1 MSSPLSFNSTEGFRK
16 KLLVRNL
23 KAYGNANFTA
33 NSNAGTTEY
42 NVNDYSV
49 VDTPSLEDTGIVES
63 KNLYK
68 INEFGPDGGY
78 NGFVD
83 ININQQTT
91 ANLGEFD
98 YASSAPSKTTPG
110 SQKEAYIRNVFGPEG
125 GYNGFVDININQQT
139 TANLGEFDYASS
151 APSKTTPQS
160 QKDAFI
166 QNVYGPSDGYND
178 LISINDVQRIIGVR
192 DTYYKFVASTY
203 SPGNILLQI
212 DPLGSDGLV
221 SQDSELAQIA
231 AASLK
236 KEFLAR
242 IAQETYEETL
252 RRANFLPANNPA
264 YGPLGVLTGRVP
276 LIEPN
281 WQISVPASII
291 GKGLNFIS
299 RITGVY
305 SPFSWIPG
313 DYFALEDK
321 KSFVNQAANRLL
333 GKFDKKGTLG
343 LPENKSASDIF
354 LANSGGGTRQSLFR
368 NLTFNDYRPDYKGNF
383 IGEINLAAPTGNYY
397 VGSRTSDPID
407 IVSPNNELP
416 QDKDGNKIQTAIRGY
431 GELGKLYENNQQFG
445 FGLNTTAL
453 YDDGGLQGGF
463 TWISQ
468 QNSPI
473 GIRLGQGGQPEGEDG
488 EFNQVAATFQAGQST
503 NYSGNFREG
512 SILYDTQNL
521 IDAAERL
528 QGDAR
533 LQHVGNAINQVSKVF
548 NDGYKEL
555 TKGSRVIRYSQD
567 NGYEVGFEYCRVFA
581 KDIPYYTNADLQKSR
596 GNIRNFDYSVLSNTY
611 NLNIAP
617 TSGNE
622 STTLD
627 VQNGRVKK
635 YMFSLENLAWRTSNR
650 DGFTFEDLP
659 TCERGPNGG
668 RIMWFPPYDL
678 AVSEQVS
685 ARWTDT
691 SFLGRPEPIYTYNN
705 TTRTGNISW
714 TILVDNPSIMNL
726 IVDRELEK
734 ITPDSKVTK
743 IMDSFFAGCLTYD
756 IYELAAKFPQFSL
769 KDIYEIVE
777 TTQSLSDYEEAVNE
791 IPQANPQTAQ
801 SSFTSQLSQFTNLAF
816 YYDNAQPTSPTNTS
830 IAPNAFNVYYNTYI
844 GLQGTTYTTK
854 PSEAQKQPIQNFFN
868 TEIKGSFDNTNNFLI
883 QLSKELNQGATINL
897 SIASSASSPGDVSAN
912 QKLSERRS
920 DSVKQYILTYNL
932 GSDVKTFKQWNE
944 EGKLNI
950 NMNATGELTQVGDTD
965 CSQNLPEPDNHYSVQ
980 AMGCRRAFISNIAV
994 TPPVNEQP
1002 APDPEII
1009 SELNQ
1014 DVPNTP
1020 QTQQTFLQTNVKPDI
1035 AKRVLR
1041 RILSEC
1047 SYFEL
1052 MKEDSPFLYNSIKEK
1067 IKYFQ
1072 PAFHSITPEGLN
1084 SRLTFLQQCMRP
1096 GDTIPTIQK
1105 DESGRVTKVYNDA
1118 FNTAFGAPPVCIL
1131 RVGDFYHTKILI
1143 DSLDL
1148 RYEPLMLD
1156 LNPEGIGVQP
1166 MLAKVSMSFKFIG
1179 GQGLKEP
1186 VAKLQNALSF
1196 NYYANT
1202 EMYDDRADVTED
1214 VKQNYNSQVLQA
1226 IENIIGF
1233 SSSDSRNQQ
1242 GREGGNTIGTVTSE
1256 VISGAS
1262 TGSTIDSVTGQINYK
1277 QFFADLLNT
1286 TKNSTGTILGQL
1298 EEVNNNY
1305 YVGGLRM
1312 FTSLRSYTGGT
1323 FGGGSLL
1330 VSPPLFGK
1338 PENLETKIQNLFQLA
1353 VQDVENNT
1361 NPYLGSDFNN
1371 QNFKEIDIKSFKRT
1385 ITDLIVAKRTDYQ
1398 QFFDSAI
1405 QTMVIAEQDLVRYI
1419 DKTNLVLNESE
1430 GANTGSDGYILSK
1443 GSPVVYA
1450 LTGTTQV
1457 APTSTAANTL
1467 AELSDDYTTVGND
1480 LTSFA
1485 NSLIQ
1490 YQIDLDDFN
1499 DSFTFDCLDP
1509 SISTPA
1515 QVRFFMI
1522 FAKEIVENSEE
1533 FLIKLTRGGTLESMV
1548 DYLRNVTN
1556 NLKQDYIDSKKVSD
1570 KYFVDFKQKYYEKT
1584 FSSNYGKN
1592 LADKQR
1598 NFDFSKVDN
1607 PTIGENLQILYANKN
1622 QGPKTDYNQKVK
1634 FN

>member
-23 KAYGNANFTA
+23 KAYGNTNFTA
-33 NSNAGTTEY
+33 NSNAGTTEFS
-42 NVNDYSV
+42 VADFSV
-49 VDTPSLEDTGIVES
+49 VDTPSLEDIGRVEA
-63 KNLYK
+63 KDLYK
-68 INEFGPDGGY
+68 VNEFGPDGGY

-83 ININQQTT
+83 ININQGTT
-91 ANLGEFD
+91 ANMGEYD
-98 YASSAPSKTTPG
+98 YDA
-110 SQKEAYIRNVFGPEG
+110 
-125 GYNGFVDININQQT
+125 
-139 TANLGEFDYASS
+139 S

-166 QNVYGPSDGYND
+166 QNVYGPPTGFND
-178 LISINDVQRIIGVR
+178 VISIQDVQRIIGAR

-203 SPGNILLQI
+203 SPQNILLQI

-236 KEFLAR
+236 RDFLAR

-252 RRANFLPANNPA
+252 ARANFLPGNNPA

-281 WQISVPASII
+281 WQISVPSSII

-313 DYFALEDK
+313 DYFAPEDK
-321 KSFVNQAANRLL
+321 KSFLNQAANRIIST
-333 GKFDKKGTLG
+333 FDIKGTLK
-343 LPENKSASDIF
+343 LPENKSSSDIF

-416 QDKDGNKIQTAIRGY
+416 LDKDGNKIQTAVRGY
-431 GELGKLYENNQQFG
+431 GELGKLYENNLEFG
-445 FGLNTTAL
+445 FGLATTAL

-473 GIRLGQGGQPEGEDG
+473 GIKLGQGGKPEGEDA
-488 EFNQVAATFQAGQST
+488 EFNLVAATFQASQST
-503 NYSGNFREG
+503 NYSETFREG
-512 SILYDTQNL
+512 SIMYDTQRL
-521 IDAAERL
+521 IDSAERL

-548 NDGYKEL
+548 NDGYREL
-555 TKGSRVIRYSQD
+555 TKGSRVVRYSQD
-567 NGYEVGFEYCRVFA
+567 NGYEVGFEYCRVFT
-581 KDIPYYTNADLQKSR
+581 KDVPYYTTGDLQKR
-596 GNIRNFDYSVLSNTY
+596 GGNIRDFDYSVLSNTY

-650 DGFTFEDLP
+650 DGFTYEDLP
-659 TCERGPNGG
+659 SCERGPNGG

-678 AVSEQVS
+678 NVSEQVS

-705 TTRTGNISW
+705 TTRTGNLSW

-734 ITPDSKVTK
+734 ISPDSKVTQ

-777 TTQSLSDYEEAVNE
+777 TTQSLSDYEEAVNQ

-801 SSFTSQLSQFTNLAF
+801 SSFTSELSQYTNLAF
-816 YYDNAQPTSPTNTS
+816 YYDHAQPTSPTNASTAAS
-830 IAPNAFNVYYNTYI
+830 PFNVYYNNYI
-844 GLQGTTYTTK
+844 ALQNTTYTTQ
-854 PSEAQKQPIQNFFN
+854 PSANQKAPVQQFFN
-868 TEIKGSFDNTNNFLI
+868 TEVIGSFNNSNNFI
-883 QLSKELNQGATINL
+883 TQLSKELNQGATINITI
-897 SIASSASSPGDVSAN
+897 SASASSPGSDTAN
-912 QKLSERRS
+912 QKLSERRA
-920 DSVKQYILTYNL
+920 DSVKQYVLNYNL
-932 GSDVKTFKQWNE
+932 GKDVKSFKQWNQ

-950 NMNATGELTQVGDTD
+950 NVNASGELTEINGVD
-965 CSQNLPEPDNHYSVQ
+965 CSQNLPEPDNIYSPQ
-980 AMGCRRAFISNIAV
+980 AMGCRRAFISNV
-994 TPPVNEQP
+994 TVVPPVDEQP

-1014 DVPNTP
+1014 DVPATP
-1020 QTQQTFLQTNVKPDI
+1020 QTQQTFLETNVKPDI

-1131 RVGDFYHTKILI
+1131 RVGDFYHTKIII
-1143 DSLDL
+1143 DSLDI
-1148 RYEPLMLD
+1148 RYEPFMLD

-1166 MLAKVSMSFKFIG
+1166 MLAKVSLSFKFIG

-1202 EMYDDRADVTED
+1202 EMYDERADVTED
-1214 VKQNYNSQVLQA
+1214 VKQKYNAQVLQA

-1233 SSSDSRNQQ
+1233 SSKDARNDS

-1256 VISGAS
+1256 VLSGS
-1262 TGSTIDSVTGQINYK
+1262 PTGGTVTSVTGQINYK
-1277 QFFADLLNT
+1277 QFFTDFLAN
-1286 TKNSTGTILGQL
+1286 TKNTTGTILGQL
-1298 EEVNNNY
+1298 EEINNNY
-1305 YVGGLRM
+1305 FVGGLRM

-1323 FGGGSLL
+1323 FGGTTSL
-1330 VSPPLFGK
+1330 VSPLLFGK
-1338 PENLETKIQNLFQLA
+1338 PEGLESKIVKLFQGA
-1353 VQDVENNT
+1353 VSDVENNS
-1361 NPYLGSDFNN
+1361 NPYLGAEFNR
-1371 QNFKEIDIKSFKRT
+1371 QNFKEVDIKSFKRT
-1385 ITDLIVAKRTDYQ
+1385 LTDLIVAKRTDYQ
-1398 QFFDSAI
+1398 QFFDTAI
-1405 QTMVIAEQDLVRYI
+1405 QTMVLSEQDLVRYI
-1419 DKTNLVLNESE
+1419 DKSNLITKESE
-1430 GANTGSDGYILSK
+1430 GANTGSDGYILAK
-1443 GSPVVYA
+1443 GSPVVYSI
-1450 LTGTTQV
+1450 TGTTEV
-1457 APTSTAANTL
+1457 GSTSTASNTL
-1467 AELSDDYTTVGND
+1467 DEFADDFTTIGDN
-1480 LTSFA
+1480 LQTFA
-1485 NSLIQ
+1485 TNLVQ
-1490 YQIDLDDFN
+1490 YKIDLDDFN
-1499 DSFTFDCLDP
+1499 DTFTFDCLDP
-1509 SISTPA
+1509 SIDTPA

-1522 FAKEIVENSEE
+1522 FAKEIVDNSEE
-1533 FLIKLTRGGTLESMV
+1533 FIIKLTRGGTLQSMV
-1548 DYLRNVTN
+1548 DYITLVTN

-1570 KYFVDFKQKYYEKT
+1570 SYFADFKQKYYDKD
-1584 FSSNYGKN
+1584 FSANYGKN
-1592 LADKQR
+1592 LADKPR
-1598 NFDFSKVDN
+1598 NFNFSKV
-1607 PTIGENLQILYANKN
+1607 ENNTVGTALQVLYANKN
-1622 QGPKTDYNQKVK
+1622 QGPKTEYTQKVK